1 MAKYRLKRKLY
12 SGMVQGTLNG
22 IGEATKNTVG
32 GVLEGVGKAADTKTA
47 GTIGGIA
54 GAIKGLSVGGVLGG
68 VAGYMI
74 GKAGTRGLG
83 RGLKNAGQDLQS

>member
-12 SGMVQGTLNG
+12 SGMVQSTLNG
-22 IGEATKNTVG
+22 VGGAVKNTVG
-32 GVLEGVGKAADTKTA
+32 GVMEGVGKAADTNTA

-74 GKAGTRGLG
+74 GKAGTRGIG
-83 RGLKNAGQDLQS
+83 KGLKNAGQDLQS